1 VLSQAS
7 RRITYA
13 NELLRL
19 KAQADLLDVVTNPDS
34 LKKYIK
40 SRNRKFT
47 AKQYLEFLAG
57 LTAAREVDIGTGR
70 GEQPF
75 EQKLEVLGGFG
86 TAVGTRI
93 DDLLGDEDEDEL

>member
-1 VLSQAS
+1 M
-7 RRITYA
+7 
-13 NELLRL
+13 RL

-75 EQKLEVLGGFG
+75 EQKLDTLSDFP
-86 TAVGTRI
+86 TAVMSRI
-93 DDLLGDEDEDEL
+93 TDLLGMEEEENEL